1 MIDGN
6 QMINPPPK
14 GLSFHFA
21 SHTCFVANENDSE
34 SESGDEDGK
43 NDFQQICA
51 HLNKKDMVIMVKQLK
66 RAGEQ
71 SEMFHKLEEILIKKL
86 ESLEKLTKEHEELK
100 CSYIDLVQ
108 RCEAISNEQT
118 RTINSLSCI
127 A

>member
-6 QMINPPPK
+6 QIINPSPK
-14 GLSFHFA
+14 GSSFHFA
-21 SHTCFVANENDSE
+21 SHTRFVANENDSE
-34 SESGDEDGK
+34 SGDEDGE
-43 NDFQQICA
+43 NDFQQFCA

-71 SEMFHKLEEILIKKL
+71 SEMFHKLEEILIKEL

-108 RCEAISNEQT
+108 RCEAIS
-118 RTINSLSCI
+118 ID
-127 A
+127 